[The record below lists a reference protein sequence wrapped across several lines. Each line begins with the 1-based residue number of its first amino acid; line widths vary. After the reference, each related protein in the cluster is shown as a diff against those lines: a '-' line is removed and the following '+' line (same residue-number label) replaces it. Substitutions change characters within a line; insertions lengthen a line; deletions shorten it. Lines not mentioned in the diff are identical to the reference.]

1 MADKRFVWIWRERV
15 DHRKPKVPNREV
27 VRASGGRLG
36 QEQAVLAI
44 DSQAFFTLIN
54 AAYKVV
60 LASVST
66 VDAQELTELIT
77 DSRRLRAPTAM
88 VEESDAQ

>member
-1 MADKRFVWIWRERV
+1 
-15 DHRKPKVPNREV
+15 
-27 VRASGGRLG
+27 
-36 QEQAVLAI
+36 
-44 DSQAFFTLIN
+44 
-54 AAYKVV
+54 
-60 LASVST
+60 VST